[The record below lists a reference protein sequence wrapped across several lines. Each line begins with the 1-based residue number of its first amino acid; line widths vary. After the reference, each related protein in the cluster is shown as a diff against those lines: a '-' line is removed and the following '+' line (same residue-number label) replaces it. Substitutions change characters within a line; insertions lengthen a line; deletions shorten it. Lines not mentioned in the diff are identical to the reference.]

1 MTEFVLDLNAI
12 SQAAVESDNTSVDS
26 SGNFTRPVAVEGTT
40 LGRIREYVELGQYAP
55 DAVGLAKGYKP
66 AFKGY
71 LIIELL
77 HKRHMY
83 EMGEKTVPH
92 EVKIFFNKGV
102 KATSNYKK
110 LFKQINSATGGNAK
124 TFVDLINKPF
134 KAKAVHNVVG
144 TGETAKT
151 YVNLENYDTPEREN
165 DEGEM
170 IKVVVPELCG
180 KVRLFLWENDTVTD
194 DMVKAMW
201 ASIYNEGTYTKNA
214 GKDDESEESM
224 NWDQDRIM
232 TNLKWEGS
240 RTQELV
246 GVSDIDL
253 DDAPAMPAESAK
265 SNDEMPSFDDDDDV
279 PF

>member
-12 SQAAVESDNTSVDS
+12 SQAAVESDNTSIDK
-26 SGNFTRPVAVEGTT
+26 SGDFVRPVAVEGTT
-40 LGRIREYVELGQYAP
+40 LGRIREYVELGQFPP

-66 AFKGY
+66 AYKGY

-83 EMGEKTVPH
+83 EMGENLVPH
-92 EVKIFFNKGV
+92 EVKIFFNKGI

-110 LFKQINSATGGNAK
+110 LFKQINKATGGSAK

-151 YVNLENYDTPEREN
+151 YVNLENFDTPEREN
-165 DEGEM
+165 DDGDM
-170 IKVVVPELCG
+170 IKVDVPELCG
-180 KVRLFLWENDTVTD
+180 AIRLFLWENETVSD

-201 ASIYNEGTYTKNA
+201 ASIFNDGTSTKNA

-232 TNLKWEGS
+232 TNLKWDGS

-246 GVSDIDL
+246 GVADIDL
-253 DDAPAMPAESAK
+253 DEAPDMPEETEQ
-265 SNDEMPSFDDDDDV
+265 SNDDKMPDLED
-279 PF
+279 